1 MCWVGWAQQHIMGFV
16 LAVVDGPH
24 PWATV
29 APMSSVGRR
38 PFDRAPFL
46 MHCLANNSQ
55 IIPCMNV
62 VAQLRSVS

>member
-46 MHCLANNSQ
+46 MHCLAKS
-55 IIPCMNV
+55 
-62 VAQLRSVS
+62 RKE